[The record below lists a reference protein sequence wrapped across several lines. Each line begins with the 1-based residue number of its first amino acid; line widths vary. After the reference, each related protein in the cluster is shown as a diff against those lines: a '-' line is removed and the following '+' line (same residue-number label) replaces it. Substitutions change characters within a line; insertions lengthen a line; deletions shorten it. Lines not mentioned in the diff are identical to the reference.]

1 MEPYADWH
9 RARKAA
15 VNSSEEVARSD
26 QEPRRARI
34 IDLLGGDRFLP
45 RWLLRS
51 TILLVVLVH
60 VPPAYALDPA
70 RTLTQ
75 YVHRIWQ
82 VQQGLPQASIYAILQ
97 THDRY
102 LWLGTQTGLVT
113 FDGVR
118 FTAVDEMDG
127 VSMANIWVTHL
138 LEDEGTLW
146 IGTSQDGLIALRNG
160 KVTRY
165 SRQNGLPS
173 DTVQCLLADGRGN
186 VWVCTPKGLA
196 EFSGEKVR
204 VVAPAPDLSAPDIR
218 TACLMPDG
226 ALIVGTDT
234 GSIATWDGTPFAA
247 WRRRVPESAT
257 VQAMLCSTAG
267 TL

>member
-1 MEPYADWH
+1 
-9 RARKAA
+9 
-15 VNSSEEVARSD
+15 
-26 QEPRRARI
+26 
-34 IDLLGGDRFLP
+34 
-45 RWLLRS
+45 
-51 TILLVVLVH
+51 
-60 VPPAYALDPA
+60 
-70 RTLTQ
+70 
-75 YVHRIWQ
+75 
-82 VQQGLPQASIYAILQ
+82 
-97 THDRY
+97 
-102 LWLGTQTGLVT
+102 
-113 FDGVR
+113 
-118 FTAVDEMDG
+118 
-127 VSMANIWVTHL
+127 
-138 LEDEGTLW
+138 

-226 ALIVGTDT
+226 SLIVGTDT

-267 TL
+267 TLWIGTSDGLVRVDGERERRFTLADGLAGNSILTLTEGRDGAIFAGTTNGFSRLRA